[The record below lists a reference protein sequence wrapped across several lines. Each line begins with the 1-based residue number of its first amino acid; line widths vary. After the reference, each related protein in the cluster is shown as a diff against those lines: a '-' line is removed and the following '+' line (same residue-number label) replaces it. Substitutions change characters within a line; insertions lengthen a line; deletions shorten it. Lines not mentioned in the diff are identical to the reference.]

1 MADDRAERR
10 ALGREADRR
19 RQAASELRMA
29 ASMAAYAATQVGDG
43 LTPAQARQALV
54 EAAMELEAV
63 AASVRRLARLRARER
78 ARLARLLAAQG
89 HGTQEIATRLGVS
102 AHTAWHYCH
111 GRRGDGQPWASG

>member
-10 ALGREADRR
+10 AREREADRR
-19 RQAASELRMA
+19 RQAAAELRMA
-29 ASMAAYAATQVGDG
+29 ASMAAYAAGQVGNG

-63 AASVRRLARLRARER
+63 AAAVRRLARLRARER

-89 HGTQEIATRLGVS
+89 CGTQEIATRLGVS
-102 AHTAWHYCH
+102 MHTAWNYQR
-111 GRRGDGQPWASG
+111 GRRGDGQPWAPG